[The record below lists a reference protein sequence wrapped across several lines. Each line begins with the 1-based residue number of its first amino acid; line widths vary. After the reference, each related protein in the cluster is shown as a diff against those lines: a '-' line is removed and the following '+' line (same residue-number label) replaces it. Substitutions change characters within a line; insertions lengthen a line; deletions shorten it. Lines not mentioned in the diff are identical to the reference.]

1 MHNSGLSLLL
11 FVIFSLLIGALLKA
25 MMRNSR
31 LPYTVV
37 LLLVGIV
44 AGGMNQFGVFGTN
57 TLLSGIFSQVGHID
71 PHLILYLFLPT
82 LIFES
87 AYSMEPH
94 LFFRIAPQITLLA
107 IVGLIISMVLSAL
120 AVNWLLSWG
129 MGAALLF
136 GALISATDP
145 VAVVALL
152 KEKSSRK
159 RLETLIEGE
168 SLLNDG
174 TAIVFFTL
182 FYGFALG
189 STTEVKILPVI
200 GEFVWVVSAGLI
212 IGLAVGWTVLWII
225 GKLINQPLVEIT
237 LSVAAA
243 YITFIIAETMHVSGV
258 VALVTLALIF
268 STLGRTRI
276 SPEISHFLH
285 QFWEMMTYMANT
297 LIFLIVGIVIMTH
310 TTFDSPQLWIAL
322 GVLYIL
328 LTIIRTASV
337 WTLMPL
343 LKRIGVGFTRQKAT
357 VLVWGGL
364 RGAVSLSLALSLAQD
379 TAVPEQ
385 LRDQILFLTA
395 GIVFLTIVINGSTME
410 WLLHLVKLDKLP
422 QAKEAS
428 LLKAR
433 QSLNEEMDL
442 FLKKLTHNP
451 FFNKVKL
458 DSLDR
463 LIDNDISK
471 FKSSNKATIKQ
482 EEIDIAF
489 MRRLLE
495 IERSDY
501 WRQFEE
507 GHIGRQAAFIL
518 SLSVEHALDNNP
530 VIAPRPSLEES
541 FKVTTPPK
549 WIQRLPI
556 LGPSMEEWLFT
567 HLSLSYDIA
576 RGFVEA
582 QEKIRCHIKSLQPD
596 EATGN
601 HIETMIDQ
609 NCFRAFT
616 FTDHINREY
625 PELISPLQCKSAR
638 RLLLNHERSLIWK
651 MKYDGVLE
659 TAEAQHLIDNI
670 ETQMLKMREEENE

>member
-1 MHNSGLSLLL
+1 MHNSGYSLLL

-25 MMRNSR
+25 MMRKSR

-44 AGGMNQFGVFGTN
+44 AAGMSQFGIFGTN
-57 TLLSGIFSQVGHID
+57 TLLSGIFLQVGHID
-71 PHLILYLFLPT
+71 PHLILFLFLPT

-87 AYSMEPH
+87 AYSMEAH

-107 IVGLIISMVLSAL
+107 IVGLTISMVLSAL

-174 TAIVFFTL
+174 TAIVFFAL

-189 STTEVKILPVI
+189 TTTEVKVLPVI
-200 GEFVWVVSAGLI
+200 GEFIWVVSAGSI
-212 IGLAVGWTVLWII
+212 IGLAIGWSVLWII
-225 GKLINQPLVEIT
+225 GKLINQPLIEIT

-258 VALVTLALIF
+258 VALVTLALVF

-297 LIFLIVGIVIMTH
+297 LIFLIVGIVIVTH
-310 TTFDSPQLWIAL
+310 TTLDSPQLWIAL

-328 LTIIRTASV
+328 LTLIRTASV
-337 WTLMPL
+337 WILMPL
-343 LKRIGVGFTRQKAT
+343 LKRIGVGITTQKAT

-422 QAKEAS
+422 QAKEES
-428 LLKAR
+428 LQKAR
-433 QSLNEEMDL
+433 QTLNGEMDL

-451 FFNKVKL
+451 FFNKVNL
-458 DSLDR
+458 DSLDQR
-463 LIDNDISK
+463 INNDASNIEP
-471 FKSSNKATIKQ
+471 SNKATIKQ

-507 GHIGRQAAFIL
+507 GYIGRQAAFML
-518 SLSVEHALDNNP
+518 SRSVEHALDNNP
-530 VIAPRPSLEES
+530 VIAPRRSLEES
-541 FKVTTPPK
+541 FKVTIPPK

-556 LGPSMEEWLFT
+556 LGHSMEEWLFT

-582 QEKIRCHIKSLQPD
+582 QEKIRCHVKSLQPD
-596 EATGN
+596 EVTGN
-601 HIETMIDQ
+601 YIETMIDQ
-609 NCFRAFT
+609 NCSRAFS
-616 FTDHINREY
+616 FTGHINREY
-625 PELISPLQCKSAR
+625 PELISLLQYKSAR

-651 MKYDGVLE
+651 MKYNGVLE

-670 ETQMLKMREEENE
+670 ETQMLKMRGEENE